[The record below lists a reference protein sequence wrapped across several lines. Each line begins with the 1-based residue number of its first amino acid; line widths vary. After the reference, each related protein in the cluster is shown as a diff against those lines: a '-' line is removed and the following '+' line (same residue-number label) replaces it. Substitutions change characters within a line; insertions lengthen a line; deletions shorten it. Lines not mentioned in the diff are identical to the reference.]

1 MNTSNSQSK
10 FQQAAQVIAGADALV
25 IAAGAGMGVD
35 SGLPDF
41 RGNQGF
47 WRAYPALAKA
57 NLNFAEVASP
67 RTFEQD
73 PSLAWGFYGHR
84 LDLYRKT
91 VPHAG
96 FHILQRWAERMPL
109 GARVFTSNVDGQFQT
124 AGFSEGHIHECHGSI
139 HHLQCINLCTPSVW
153 SSDEYEPLVDA
164 DNCRLMNSPP
174 RCPNCGEL
182 ARPNVLMFNDWH
194 WAEDRSQT
202 QAGIEAKWL
211 ATIAESQARIVVVET
226 GAGTSIPSVRHFS
239 HRISHELDGCII
251 RINPREWQVP
261 SSRDIGIAEGSLDAL
276 RGIDLVL
283 EDW

>member
-1 MNTSNSQSK
+1 M
-10 FQQAAQVIAGADALV
+10 ADADALV

-41 RGNQGF
+41 RGNEGF
-47 WRAYPALAKA
+47 WRTYPALEKA
-57 NLNFAEVASP
+57 NLKFAEVATP
-67 RTFEQD
+67 QTFEQN

-84 LDLYRKT
+84 LSLYRKT

-109 GARVFTSNVDGQFQT
+109 GARVFTSNVDGQFQR
-124 AGFSEGHIHECHGSI
+124 AGFSQSQIHECHGSI
-139 HHLQCINLCTPSVW
+139 HHLQCINLCTSSVW
-153 SSDEYEPLVDA
+153 SADQFVPQVDA

-174 RCPNCGEL
+174 RCLNCGEI
-182 ARPNVLMFNDWH
+182 ARPNVLMFNDLH
-194 WAEDRSQT
+194 WAEDRSLT

-211 ATIAESQARIVVVET
+211 ATIAESQARIVVVEM

-239 HRISHELDGCII
+239 HRVSHELGGCII
-251 RINPREWQVP
+251 RINPRESQVP
-261 SSRDIGIAEGSLDAL
+261 SSRDIGIAAGSLDAL
-276 RGIDLVL
+276 RGVDLAL